1 MRYQPRSYIRSSLPK
16 VQELLD
22 QGETQAEISKET
34 SVATRTLSRLLRHG
48 WLRRPS
54 LSPTSVVPV
63 DSPERGLEQKWTART
78 LLELGMDPAEAVRI
92 LLLLERTAA
101 VSTPRFREWLS
112 TYISL
117 AAEVPDEWAATVA
130 FLPILGRDLC
140 NPALGTLAELMH
152 ESVPWED
159 ELLRSRYGSLA
170 KPLLLE
176 ARIEFHDWL
185 FFVSNT
191 EMVPELPLAEAAVIL
206 EALRRCPHVD
216 RPVRRREP
224 VHEEDKMFGLHFV
237 REMPMGALT
246 LSWSRLLDREPP
258 WLEEYG
264 DYARKFTEAAGEQ
277 KSAQDPHGTRLVQV
291 ETVVAG
297 RRSWPKWPRGGAL
310 WDRGS

>member
-112 TYISL
+112 TYIPL

-185 FFVSNT
+185 FFVANT
-191 EMVPELPLAEAAVIL
+191 EMVHEVPRVEAAVIL
-206 EALRRCPHVD
+206 EVLRRCPHVD
-216 RPVRRREP
+216 RPVQRRGP
-224 VHEEDKMFGLHFV
+224 VHEEDKMIGLHLV
-237 REMPMGALT
+237 SDMPMGVLT
-246 LSWSRLLDREPP
+246 LIWSRLLDRDLP
-258 WLEEYG
+258 WLEAYG
-264 DYARKFTEAAGEQ
+264 DYARKFQGADLCEV
-277 KSAQDPHGTRLVQV
+277 HV
-291 ETVVAG
+291 ETLDFR
-297 RRSWPKWPRGGAL
+297 RRSWLKWPRWEAL
-310 WDRGS
+310 WSR